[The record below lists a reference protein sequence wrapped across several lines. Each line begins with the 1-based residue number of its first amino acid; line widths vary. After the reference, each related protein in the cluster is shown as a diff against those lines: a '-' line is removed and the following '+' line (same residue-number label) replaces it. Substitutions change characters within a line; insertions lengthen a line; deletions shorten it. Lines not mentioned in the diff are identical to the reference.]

1 MGTGG
6 CALVARRGDVLA
18 YLQSFSIGA
27 LLHIAFLAFTLP
39 RILSVKRD
47 PLRALTWLYFCL
59 LVPYLGCLLFWMI
72 GDPSVRRHTVR
83 VIEGPPIFRASR
95 RRARPSL
102 RVVVQTK
109 LQRLQARLGESPATR
124 GNHVEFY
131 DDGKTAFDAIEA
143 AMRDAQ
149 HEICVQYYIYRDDEI
164 GRRLAKIMRQKAQKG
179 VRVYF
184 LYDAIGSV
192 GLSEGFLH
200 WMRRAGVEL
209 HPFLPFGLLVR
220 RLQINFRNHRKLV
233 IVDNKIA
240 FTGGLNVGME
250 YIHGTRRL
258 GEWYDIHL
266 RVTGP
271 CVPQFREEYE
281 ADWFFTAEDMETT
294 FVHIPA
300 PELDEEETAVPLD
313 QNRGWVQ
320 TVSGGPDQKV
330 NRIRSL
336 LHFAISRARRRI
348 WIATPYLVPDEAI
361 HSALVSAAYA
371 GIDVRILVQ
380 NNKPDQWLPQM
391 AARYFWEEFM
401 DAGVRLYQYT
411 PGMMHTKMLVMDD
424 DIATVGSAN
433 LDVRSLSLNFEMNLV
448 FYSRYEIKRTED
460 LFEAAFAR
468 SIEVGDA
475 FRKRGRT
482 VRVVENF
489 SRLFA
494 PTL

>member
-1 MGTGG
+1 MFEF
-6 CALVARRGDVLA
+6 
-18 YLQSFSIGA
+18 LQGLSIGA
-27 LLHIAFLAFTLP
+27 LLHIALLAFTIP

-47 PLRALTWLYFCL
+47 AVRALAWLYFCL
-59 LVPYLGCLLFWMI
+59 LLPYLGCLIFWMI

-83 VIEGPPIFRASR
+83 VVEGPPIFRASQ
-95 RRARPSL
+95 RRARASL

-124 GNHVEFY
+124 GNRVEFY
-131 DDGKTAFDAIEA
+131 DDGQTAFDAIA
-143 AMRDAQ
+143 ATMRDAQ
-149 HEICVQYYIYRDDEI
+149 QEICVQYYIYRDDEL
-164 GRRLAKIMRQKAQKG
+164 GRRLASIMREKARQG

-184 LYDAIGSV
+184 LYDAVGSV
-192 GLSEGFLH
+192 GLSERFLR

-209 HPFLPFGLLVR
+209 HPFLPFGLLAR
-220 RLQINFRNHRKLV
+220 RVQVNFRNHRKLV
-233 IVDNKIA
+233 IVDNKLA

-250 YIHGTRRL
+250 YIHGTPRL
-258 GEWYDIHL
+258 GEWYDIHM

-271 CVPQFREEYE
+271 SVPQLREEYE
-281 ADWFFTAEDMETT
+281 ADWFFAAEDMDTS
-294 FVHIPA
+294 FIHIPV
-300 PELDEEETAVPLD
+300 PELDEESATIPADE
-313 QNRGWVQ
+313 NRGWVQ
-320 TVSGGPDQKV
+320 TVSGGPDQRV

-348 WIATPYLVPDEAI
+348 WIATPYLVPDEAV

-380 NNKPDQWLPQM
+380 NDKPDQWLPQM

-401 DAGVRLYQYT
+401 DAGVRLYQYA
-411 PGMMHTKMLVMDD
+411 PGMMHTKMLLMDN

-448 FYSRYEIKRTED
+448 FYSRHEIRQTEG
-460 LFEAAFAR
+460 LFEAAFIR
-468 SIEVGDA
+468 STVVGDA
-475 FRKRGRT
+475 FRQRGRT
-482 VRVVENF
+482 VRMVENF